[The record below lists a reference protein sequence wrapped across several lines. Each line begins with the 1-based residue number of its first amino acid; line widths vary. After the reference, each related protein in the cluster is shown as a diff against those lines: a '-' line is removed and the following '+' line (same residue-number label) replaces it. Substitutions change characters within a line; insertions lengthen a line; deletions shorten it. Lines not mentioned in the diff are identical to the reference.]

1 MKIYILASFFFIF
14 RQIIIFAVQIQIETI
29 MKQRVQSILFF
40 LSAIVLGL
48 LFFMPI
54 TSYLDEYG
62 TYYKLFVHGVSVVSV
77 APGVE
82 LSFSSIYTLPLLIL
96 TVAIMLVSFY
106 ISMSI
111 FRAVKLEQFVKLFK
125 LSRINVA
132 LTVVLIATIF
142 VYYLMK
148 TGSAIAAAPSF
159 RWPAWGAF
167 LPLIA
172 LVMILL
178 ASSGL
183 KKDIDKVRSINRI
196 R

>member
-1 MKIYILASFFFIF
+1 
-14 RQIIIFAVQIQIETI
+14 
-29 MKQRVQSILFF
+29 MKQRLQSILFF
-40 LSAIVLGL
+40 FSALVLGL
-48 LFFMPI
+48 LFFMPL

-62 TYYKLFVHGVSVVSV
+62 TYYKLFVYGINVVSV

-82 LSFSSIYTLPLLIL
+82 LGFSSIYALPLLIF
-96 TVAIMLVSFY
+96 TVAAILINFY

-111 FRAVKLEQFVKLFK
+111 FRAVKLNQFVKLFK

-132 LTVVLIATIF
+132 LAGVLIATVF

-148 TGSAIAAAPSF
+148 TGAPIASAPSF
-159 RWPAWGAF
+159 RWPAFGAF
-167 LPLIA
+167 LTLAALIMM
-172 LVMILL
+172 LV

-183 KKDIDKVRSINRI
+183 KKDIDKVRSVDRL

>member
-1 MKIYILASFFFIF
+1 
-14 RQIIIFAVQIQIETI
+14 
-29 MKQRVQSILFF
+29 MKQRAQSILFF
-40 LSAIVLGL
+40 LSAILLGL
-48 LFFMPI
+48 LFFMPL

-62 TYYKLFVHGVSVVSV
+62 TYYKLFVYGVNIVSV

-82 LSFSSIYTLPLLIL
+82 LSFSSIYCLPLLIL
-96 TVAIMLVSFY
+96 TVAVILINFY

-111 FRAVKLEQFVKLFK
+111 FRAVKLVQFVKLFK
-125 LSRINVA
+125 LSRINIAVNA
-132 LTVVLIATIF
+132 VLIATF
-142 VYYLMK
+142 FAYYLMK
-148 TGSAIAAAPSF
+148 TGAPVAAFPSF

-172 LVMILL
+172 LILMLL

-183 KKDIDKVRSINRI
+183 KKDIEKVRSINRL